1 MKIEPFAKTRLK
13 HYYIFSGHAKK
24 LLSFGKA

>member
-1 MKIEPFAKTRLK
+1 MKIAPFAKTRLK